1 MCCTKK
7 RQTQKGPAAKE
18 EAEEANADGTFT
30 YPDSNSPVAK
40 VKKSPPDEDLASR
53 VAEKEAHNSWRNWL
67 FSLRVRINHSGAN
80 VK

>member
-40 VKKSPPDEDLASR
+40 VKKAR
-53 VAEKEAHNSWRNWL
+53 RMKIRRAEWL
-67 FSLRVRINHSGAN
+67 KKKRAIPGGTGYSL
-80 VK
+80 